1 MEHTGH
7 KTAYL
12 IVTALFFLSCAFF
25 SLGMLIPGA
34 AETADGGDMPR
45 LVTEEGISPT
55 WRDDFEN
62 WFSKHFAY
70 RDRLVTAFSH
80 LRESVFRTG
89 NDQVIVGKNGFLFFS
104 ETLDCYTGANPM
116 TEEELE
122 DAAEAVAN
130 LSAYAAERGVPFLFV
145 CAPNKNTVYGEYM
158 PSSIPKREEETDV
171 SDLTRLLNLLDG
183 RGVKTLD
190 LRPVLEAEKNAGD
203 RLLYHKRDT
212 HWNGEGARIAAKA
225 ILEAVGWEVPDW
237 TNRPLTAVTKTFE
250 GDLDSLLYPGEERY
264 SEDFV
269 LALEDGFIY
278 KGNYRT
284 PMDMRVETENR
295 MMAGHGS
302 VLMFRD
308 SFGNALIPQIGNAA
322 EHVLFNRANPY
333 RIDMIDG
340 GGYDLVILEIA
351 ERNLRDLIGSDARAA
366 GE

>member
-1 MEHTGH
+1 MEHTGRTIAH
-7 KTAYL
+7 LA
-12 IVTALFFLSCAFF
+12 VTVLFFLSCAFF

-45 LVTEEGISPT
+45 LLTEEGISPT

-70 RDRLVTAFSH
+70 RDRLVTAYSH
-80 LRESVFRTG
+80 LREFLFRTG
-89 NDQVIVGKNGFLFFS
+89 NDQVIVGKDGFLFFS
-104 ETLDCYTGANPM
+104 ETLDCYTGENPM
-116 TEEELE
+116 TAEELE
-122 DAAEAVAN
+122 SAAEAVAN
-130 LSAYAAERGVPFLFV
+130 LSDYAADCGVPFLFV

-158 PSSIPKREEETDV
+158 PDTIPQRSGGTDA
-171 SDLTRLLNLLDG
+171 SDLTRLRALLNG

-190 LRPVLEAEKNAGD
+190 LRPILAAEKENA
-203 RLLYHKRDT
+203 LLYHKRDT
-212 HWNGEGARIAAKA
+212 HWNAEGARIAAKA
-225 ILEAVGWEVPDW
+225 ILEAAGRTVPVWMDQ
-237 TNRPLTAVTKTFE
+237 PLTVVTKTFE

-264 SEDFV
+264 DEDFV
-269 LALEDGFIY
+269 LSIEDGFIY

-284 PMDMRVETENR
+284 PMDMRVETENVSGE
-295 MMAGHGS
+295 GHGS

-308 SFGNALIPQIGNAA
+308 SFGNALIPQFGNAA

-333 RIDMIDG
+333 RIDMLDG

-366 GE
+366 GES